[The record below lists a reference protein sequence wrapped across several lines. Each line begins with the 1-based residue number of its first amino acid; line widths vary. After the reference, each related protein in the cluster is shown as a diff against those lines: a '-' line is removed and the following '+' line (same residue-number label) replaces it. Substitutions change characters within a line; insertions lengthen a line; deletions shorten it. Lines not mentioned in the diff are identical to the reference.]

1 MKKVRFRDRKTDE
14 ATTRYLMA
22 LCLCQPRH
30 DAQGNRIPGFTAEQV
45 RNLSPRERRKLRL
58 QGCGR
63 DLNYDDF
70 INLRLPIPKEDE
82 RGR

>member
-22 LCLCQPRH
+22 LCLCQPRQ
-30 DAQGNRIPGFTAEQV
+30 DQQGNPVSGLTADEV
-45 RNLSPRERRKLRL
+45 RELSPGERRKLRL

-63 DLNYDDF
+63 DLSYDDF
-70 INLRLPIPKEDE
+70 INLRFPVPKEE
-82 RGR
+82 